1 MLGLFRIFY
10 KFIASFIF
18 LSAFFVLALI
28 VNIILFPSDFVKRK
42 ILTKLS
48 SLVAKI
54 LLKILGFHLSLKG
67 TPPSNNGTLVIG
79 NHMSYLDIL
88 IYLSFFECLFVTSV
102 ETKEKLFLGQITS
115 LAGCLFVER
124 RNPRNLPN
132 ELKNIKKYF
141 DNNLSVCIFPEGT
154 SSNGEKILP
163 FKKSLFQLPLETQ
176 CPIQPI
182 ILNYT
187 SIDGK
192 GFSSQTCD
200 LVCWHG
206 DHQPFFKHLLTL
218 FTLKRVEASLEILP
232 QIDSSQFKSRKEIAD
247 HCYQVL
253 ADNYSGS

>member
-1 MLGLFRIFY
+1 MKLLRIFY
-10 KFIASFIF
+10 KLIAAFFFIST
-18 LSAFFVLALI
+18 FFVLAI
-28 VNIILFPSDFVKRK
+28 VINIFLFPSDFFKRK

-48 SLVAKI
+48 ATISKI
-54 LLKILGFHLSLKG
+54 LLKFLGFHLKLKG

-102 ETKEKLFLGQITS
+102 ETKEKPFLGQITS

-132 ELKNIKKYF
+132 ELKTIKKYF

-154 SSNGEKILP
+154 SSNGSSILP
-163 FKKSLFQLPLETQ
+163 FKKSLFQLPLETK

-182 ILNYT
+182 VLNYT

-192 GFSSQTCD
+192 DFNEKTCD

-206 DHQPFFKHLLTL
+206 DHQPFFKHLFTL
-218 FTLKRVEASLEILP
+218 FTLKKVEASLEILP
-232 QIDSSQFKSRKEIAD
+232 QIDSSQFESRKEIAD
-247 HCYQVL
+247 YCYQVL
-253 ADNYSGS
+253 TDSYSRS

>member
-1 MLGLFRIFY
+1 MGFR
-10 KFIASFIF
+10 
-18 LSAFFVLALI
+18 
-28 VNIILFPSDFVKRK
+28 
-42 ILTKLS
+42 
-48 SLVAKI
+48 
-54 LLKILGFHLSLKG
+54 LSLNG

-88 IYLSFFECLFVTSV
+88 IYLSFFECLFVTSI

-132 ELKNIKKYF
+132 ELKTIKKYF

-154 SSNGEKILP
+154 SSNGERILP
-163 FKKSLFQLPLETQ
+163 FKKSLFQLPLETK

-182 ILNYT
+182 VLNYT

-192 GFSSQTCD
+192 DFSSKTCD

-218 FTLKRVEASLEILP
+218 LTLKKIEASIEILP
-232 QIDSSQFKSRKEIAD
+232 QIDSSQFENRKEIAD
-247 HCYQVL
+247 YCYKIL
-253 ADNYSGS
+253 ADNYSSSRSNF